1 MFIFV
6 LWRLLALFYLLR
18 AFTFFVQIPVS
29 RQMQPANRQ
38 WTETAGPTLLQTKV
52 EILYIYNNKYMR
64 DTLRLYQTIP
74 VSRAILSI
82 AE

>member
-1 MFIFV
+1 
-6 LWRLLALFYLLR
+6 
-18 AFTFFVQIPVS
+18 
-29 RQMQPANRQ
+29 MQPANRQ